1 MFDLFSRLINFQ
13 LTIPHWRMSK
23 HLLSF
28 WTLKKPCKYAYFH
41 FNVILY
47 CLPFQNDI
55 KVLIMISCYV
65 DNPEI
70 IEMVVLFR
78 LFWQDLILRV
88 LICVAT
94 SCLYDI
100 SICRVVNIY
109 VKDKSHVFCFVE
121 AWNHSKVFKISIGK
135 KMQRK

>member
-1 MFDLFSRLINFQ
+1 
-13 LTIPHWRMSK
+13 
-23 HLLSF
+23 
-28 WTLKKPCKYAYFH
+28 
-41 FNVILY
+41 
-47 CLPFQNDI
+47 
-55 KVLIMISCYV
+55 MISCYV

-100 SICRVVNIY
+100 SICRAVNIY

-121 AWNHSKVFKISIGK
+121 A
-135 KMQRK
+135 